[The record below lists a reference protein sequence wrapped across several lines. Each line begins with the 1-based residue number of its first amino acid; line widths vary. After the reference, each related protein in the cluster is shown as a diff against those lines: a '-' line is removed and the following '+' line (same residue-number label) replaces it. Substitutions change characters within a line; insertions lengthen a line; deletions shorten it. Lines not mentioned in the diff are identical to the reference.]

1 MVLLFELSSVWLAFN
16 DMFIVYSHNTN
27 LQKVQ
32 DGDTKTWIQ
41 MCNTT

>member
-16 DMFIVYSHNTN
+16 DMFIVYNHNTN

-32 DGDTKTWIQ
+32 DVWHKNL
-41 MCNTT
+41 NTNV